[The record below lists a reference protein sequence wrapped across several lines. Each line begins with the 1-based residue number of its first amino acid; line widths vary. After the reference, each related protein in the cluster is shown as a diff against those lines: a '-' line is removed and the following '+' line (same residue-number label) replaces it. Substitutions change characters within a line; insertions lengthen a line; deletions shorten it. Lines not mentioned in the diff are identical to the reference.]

1 MSNKI
6 SIQEDGINIGDVR
19 VLNFVAGTNIT
30 LTTTVD
36 PNHQRINIEIEST
49 GGGGS
54 GLTHGE
60 VMGRVSLGF

>member
-1 MSNKI
+1 MSKEI
-6 SIQEDGINIGDVR
+6 SIQEDGVNIGGVR

-49 GGGGS
+49 GGSGS
-54 GLTHGE
+54 GLTQQQVEG
-60 VMGRVSLGF
+60 LK